1 MKLFMPHESSITL
14 RRMRRRRK
22 NEGRPARVIGTYKA
36 TDLAVIKIET
46 STPLPTVKLGN
57 SDTAQVGDWV
67 EAIGSPFA
75 LSQTVT
81 AGIISAKNR
90 TIEPGASGQFQHFIQ
105 TDAAINPG
113 NSGGPLLNMNGEV
126 IGVNTAIFT
135 QSAGYQGIGFA
146 MPGPF
151 DYVKGISYIRGVAK
165 YENLYGINISDA
177 VSVNLGIQD
186 GFLIRFMNDA
196 SSFAVG
202 EAWQGSAS
210 GFNRSLSITLGTGFG
225 SAFIS
230 DRIPIV
236 DGPEVPK
243 LGCIYHLPYKDGI
256 ADDYFS
262 TRGLLSRYKKLTGK
276 ELSGVKELSALAVTD
291 KQVRE
296 LFIDF
301 GDNAG
306 MFLAPWLKIF
316 RAEILVIGGNI
327 SHAYNLFGEVFEER
341 LRKENCFCK
350 VAISKLKEDAA
361 LLGSAFLLDDN
372 FWKSVQ
378 HALPLM

>member
-1 MKLFMPHESSITL
+1 
-14 RRMRRRRK
+14 
-22 NEGRPARVIGTYKA
+22 
-36 TDLAVIKIET
+36 
-46 STPLPTVKLGN
+46 
-57 SDTAQVGDWV
+57 
-67 EAIGSPFA
+67 
-75 LSQTVT
+75 
-81 AGIISAKNR
+81 
-90 TIEPGASGQFQHFIQ
+90 
-105 TDAAINPG
+105 
-113 NSGGPLLNMNGEV
+113 
-126 IGVNTAIFT
+126 
-135 QSAGYQGIGFA
+135 

-177 VSVNLGIQD
+177 VTVNLGIQD

-276 ELSGVKELSALAVTD
+276 ELSGVKELSALAATD

-306 MFLAPWLKIF
+306 MFLAPWLKRF

>member
-1 MKLFMPHESSITL
+1 MN
-14 RRMRRRRK
+14 K
-22 NEGRPARVIGTYKA
+22 NIAIGTDIGGSHISCA
-36 TDLAVIKIET
+36 AIDLVSGKIIRNTLTEK
-46 STPLPTVKLGN
+46 SVDNQGQAN
-57 SDTAQVGDWV
+57 
-67 EAIGSPFA
+67 AIITTWTQA
-75 LSQTVT
+75 LSAVLE
-81 AGIISAKNR
+81 KV
-90 TIEPGASGQFQHFIQ
+90 
-105 TDAAINPG
+105 
-113 NSGGPLLNMNGEV
+113 PLENV
-126 IGVNTAIFT
+126 K
-135 QSAGYQGIGFA
+135 GIGFA

-165 YENLYGINISDA
+165 YENLYGINITDA
-177 VSVNLGIQD
+177 ISNSLGVKD

-202 EAWQGSAS
+202 EAWAGSAAN
-210 GFNRSLSITLGTGFG
+210 FNRSLSITLGTGFG

-230 DRIPIV
+230 NRIPIV

-276 ELSGVKELSALAVTD
+276 ELGGVKELAALAGTEKAITD
-291 KQVRE
+291 

-306 MFLAPWLKIF
+306 LFLAPWLNKF
-316 RAEILVIGGNI
+316 KAEILVIGGNI
-327 SHAYNLFGEVFEER
+327 SHAYNLFGDVFESR
-341 LRKENCFCK
+341 LKKENCYCE

-361 LLGSAFLLDDN
+361 LLGSGYLFDDD
-372 FWKSVQ
+372 FWRSVQ